1 MWIEFANA
9 CFADLNQIR
18 QTKVHETTQTKQH
31 TDKAMK
37 NKHHIIQSVKV
48 AILALVA
55 LPLVALQTAAA
66 ADTEPEGDNAIMCDK
81 CKTVWV
87 TRPATSPASKGGA
100 PYTSYRKVKTM
111 ECKDCESAV
120 ATFFKTGKLQ
130 HECKACGSEL
140 THCKAH

>member
-1 MWIEFANA
+1 
-9 CFADLNQIR
+9 
-18 QTKVHETTQTKQH
+18 
-31 TDKAMK
+31 MK
-37 NKHHIIQSVKV
+37 KNHYIIQSLKV

-66 ADTEPEGDNAIMCDK
+66 ADTPPEGDNAVMCGK

-87 TRPATSPASKGGA
+87 SRPVTGGSGKSG
-100 PYTSYRKVKTM
+100 YTTYRQVKTM
-111 ECKDCESAV
+111 ECKDCETAV
-120 ATFFKTGKLQ
+120 ETFFKTGKLQ